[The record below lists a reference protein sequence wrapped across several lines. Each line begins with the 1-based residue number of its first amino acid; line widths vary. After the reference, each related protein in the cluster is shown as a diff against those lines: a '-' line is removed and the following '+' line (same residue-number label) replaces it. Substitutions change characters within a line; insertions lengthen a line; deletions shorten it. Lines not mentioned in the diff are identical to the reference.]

1 MKNMDFLKNS
11 DLHIDAGH
19 QSDGKVGWKS
29 PSNIA
34 LIKYWGKY
42 RDQIPMNPSV
52 SFTLSQAY
60 TQTICEYRI
69 KKKDDNKISIDF
81 YFEGKQ
87 KPEFARRINQYF
99 KSLLDV
105 FPFLTQLEFE
115 IFSDNSF
122 PHSSGIA
129 SSASSM
135 SSLALC
141 LSSVERNIFNIHL
154 DEDEFLKKASYVAR
168 IGSGSACRSIFPKIA
183 LWGKVNE
190 IPESSNKYGI
200 PMEDYLHKNFKN
212 YHDDILIVSKIA
224 KSISSSDGH
233 VIMSEHKFKDGR
245 IQQVNKRMHFM
256 MRALETGDLEKFG
269 EILENEALTLHSLMM
284 SSEPS
289 YMLMEPN
296 TIKILQKIESF
307 RKEKNL
313 PVYFSLDA
321 GPNVHLL
328 YPNTIAEKVTEFIDN
343 ELVRYCKDGDYIK
356 DYLGSGPKEIDFS

>member
-1 MKNMDFLKNS
+1 MDFLENK
-11 DLHIDAGH
+11 DLSIGPDMMVE
-19 QSDGKVGWKS
+19 GKVGWKS

-60 TQTICEYRI
+60 TQTIIEYKTKA
-69 KKKDDNKISIDF
+69 KKDNKITIDF

-99 KSLLDV
+99 KSLLNIY
-105 FPFLTQLEFE
+105 PFLNQMEFE
-115 IFSDNSF
+115 ISSDNSF

-141 LSSVERNIFNIHL
+141 LCSIERNVFDTQH
-154 DEDEFLKKASYVAR
+154 DDDEFFKKASYLAR
-168 IGSGSACRSIFPKIA
+168 LGSGSACRSMFPKIS
-183 LWGKVNE
+183 LWGKMNE
-190 IPESSNKYGI
+190 IEASSNLYGI
-200 PMEDYLHKNFKN
+200 PMEDFLHKNFRN

-233 VIMSEHKFKDGR
+233 LIMSEHRFKDGR
-245 IQQVNKRMHFM
+245 IAQVNKRLHFM
-256 MRALETGDLEKFG
+256 LKALQTGDLEKFG
-269 EILENEALTLHSLMM
+269 ELLENEALTLHSMMM
-284 SSEPS
+284 SSEPA
-289 YMLMEPN
+289 YLLIEPN
-296 TIKILQKIESF
+296 TIKIIQKIQDF
-307 RKEKNL
+307 RKETKL

-328 YPNTIAEKVTEFIDN
+328 YPANIAEQVGEFIDN
-343 ELVRYCKDGDYIK
+343 ELVKYCKDGDYIK

>member
-1 MKNMDFLKNS
+1 MDFLKNS
-11 DLHIDAGH
+11 ELHIDPNI
-19 QSDGKVGWKS
+19 QLEGKVGWKS

-60 TQTICEYRI
+60 TQTICEYKT
-69 KKKDDNKISIDF
+69 KKRDDNKISIDF

-87 KPEFARRINQYF
+87 KPEFARRINLYF
-99 KSLLDV
+99 KGLLDV

-141 LSSVERNIFNIHL
+141 LSSIERNIFNIHL

-168 IGSGSACRSIFPKIA
+168 IGSGSACRSIFPKIS

-190 IPESSNKYGI
+190 IPESCNKYGI
-200 PMEDYLHKNFKN
+200 PLEDYLHKNFKN

-233 VIMSEHKFKDGR
+233 VIMSEHKYKEGR

-256 MRALETGDLEKFG
+256 MRALETGDIEKFG

-284 SSEPS
+284 SSEPA

-328 YPNTIAEKVTEFIDN
+328 YPNNIAEKVTEFIDN
-343 ELVRYCKDGDYIK
+343 ELVKYCKDGDYIK